1 MIMSWRRGAV
11 AVTLMALTAGAC
23 DTKVTNPGPVQD
35 SFLDEPTAQVAVIAG
50 MGRALSEGMNWIVYT
65 GAAITREIH
74 PAGSTGSFGIT
85 VPWQQGVLDPLDEN
99 LDTHWEQAQQAR
111 WYAENGVARM
121 KTVIPD
127 SARLLAQ
134 ANLWAGYAN
143 RLLGDNMCEAVFDGG
158 PAEPYTKYYE
168 RAETYFTTASTLGTG
183 DVKTAAI
190 AGRASARAGLG
201 KWAEAVADAGQV
213 PTGFT
218 FNMPYYD
225 VGDQGQFNRI
235 EFAAHNQ
242 PYRAHTMWSTWI
254 DAYYTATSDPRVKF
268 DKTTL
273 TGDAGIN
280 CCGSSSFRAPFY
292 PQAKYTTPSSPVT
305 LSQGAE
311 MRLIEAEN
319 DLRAGNAQTA
329 LTRINALRA
338 AAGVPDATGT
348 TTAEVWTALKRER
361 AIVLWMEGRRLGDL
375 RRWKA
380 GNTPG
385 ALDPLEEPSGNV
397 NTGSHL
403 VKQDLCF
410 PISRSERDTN
420 PNIS

>member
-1 MIMSWRRGAV
+1 MTISWRRGSMAAV
-11 AVTLMALTAGAC
+11 LMALAAGGC

-35 SFLDEPTAQVAVIAG
+35 SFLSEPTAQVAVLAG

-65 GAAITREIH
+65 GAAVAREIH

-85 VPWQQGVLDPLDEN
+85 VPWQRGELDPLDTDLN
-99 LDTHWEQAQQAR
+99 THWEQAQQAR
-111 WYAENGVARM
+111 WYAENGLARM
-121 KTVIPD
+121 KEVVPD

-134 ANLWAGYAN
+134 ANLWAGYSN
-143 RLLGDNMCEAVFDGG
+143 RLLGDNMCQAVFDGG
-158 PAEPYTKYYE
+158 PAEDYTKYYE
-168 RAETYFTTASTLGTG
+168 RAEAFFTSASTLGTG
-183 DVKTAAI
+183 DVKTAAL
-190 AGRASARAGLG
+190 AGRASARVGLG

-213 PTGFT
+213 PTAFKYNMSY
-218 FNMPYYD
+218 FN
-225 VGDQGQFNRI
+225 VGDNGQYNRI
-235 EFAAHNQ
+235 EFAVHNQ
-242 PYRAHTMWSTWI
+242 PYRAYTIWGTWI
-254 DAYYTATSDPRVKF
+254 DAYYAATSDPRVPY
-268 DKTTL
+268 DVTTL

-292 PQAKYTTPSSPVT
+292 HETKYTTQDAPVT
-305 LSQGAE
+305 LSKGAE

-319 DLRAGNAQTA
+319 DLRAGSFQAA
-329 LTRINALRA
+329 LTKINALRA

-348 TTAEVWTALKRER
+348 TAAEVWTALKRER

-375 RRWKA
+375 RRWKD

-385 ALDPLEEPSGNV
+385 DLDPLEVPSGDVNV
-397 NTGSHL
+397 GSHL

>member
-1 MIMSWRRGAV
+1 MNNSWRRGTVAV
-11 AVTLMALTAGAC
+11 ALLALAGSAC

-35 SFLDEPTAQVAVIAG
+35 SFLSEPTAQVAVIAG

-65 GAAITREIH
+65 GAAVAREIH

-85 VPWQQGVLDPLDEN
+85 VPWQQGILEPLDDDLN
-99 LDTHWEQAQQAR
+99 THWEQAQQAR
-111 WYAENGVARM
+111 WYAESGLARM
-121 KTVIPD
+121 KEVIPD

-158 PAEPYTKYYE
+158 PAEAFTKYYE
-168 RAETYFTTASTLGTG
+168 RAETYFTAAASLGTG
-183 DVKTAAI
+183 DVKTAAL
-190 AGRASARAGLG
+190 AGRASARVGLG
-201 KWAEAVADAGQV
+201 KWSDAVADAAQV
-213 PTGFT
+213 PTSFVY
-218 FNMPYYD
+218 NMSYYD
-225 VGDQGQFNRI
+225 VGEQGQYNRI

-242 PYRAHTMWSTWI
+242 PYRAHTIWSTWI
-254 DAYYTATSDPRVKF
+254 EAYYEATKDARVKY

-292 PQAKYTTPSSPVT
+292 RQAKYTKVDAPVA
-305 LSQGAE
+305 LSKGAE

-319 DLRAGNAQTA
+319 DLRSGQATA
-329 LTRINALRA
+329 ALAKINALRA
-338 AAGVPDATGT
+338 AANVTDATGT
-348 TTAEVWTALKRER
+348 TTEEAWTALKRER

-385 ALDPLEEPSGNV
+385 TLDPLETPSGDV

-403 VKQDLCF
+403 VQQDLCF